1 MWQIANIQLPAGQ
14 LPGAWMV
21 APAAQPERPDLARGG
36 FVLIDFAEGGN
47 SAYFREEGWSGQE
60 RELIWGTGPR
70 SRLRIPF
77 QAAGQA
83 VVLEADICPCRMHPE
98 IAGQIVR
105 IRVNGTPVG
114 DTRLDERTLVQCEI
128 DPAIAGTGGILE
140 VDFEFPGF
148 FRPGAFRQPRDQ
160 RPLSGAFFLV
170 RAFTKDMSLPA
181 FWRGAEAGKAPLAL
195 LCAPLAEPPADAR
208 PVPAVAYGFGVAG
221 TANPFLRDGWHRG
234 EEDTTWTIATSAQ
247 IELPGP
253 AAPGRYA
260 LRLDINPMVVP
271 GAVPSQ
277 EVSILLDRIVV
288 GQYRLDEPAV
298 LIVPLPRE
306 LTEGQFTLKLNFV
319 MPDACRPIDHG
330 VALDRRLLGLAFRR
344 IDLVPIPARLAGIDA
359 IRAEQAGEATP
370 IASSGQFL
378 AYSEPRLVAAIGTSL
393 GTDPA
398 TLLKAFES
406 LGNNCEFGVAQRKM
420 GVEVLNLFRF
430 GNVPFADLM
439 AALSDDLSAL
449 NEPGAIEVKLNHAE
463 PREYMLCLR
472 KYNIH
477 WHTFMQEQ
485 DADAEKILRDHTAKL
500 AYLRRKF
507 FEGLSGGQKTY
518 VVKRPRGL
526 TVSQASA
533 LLIELNR
540 HGPAKLLCVQ
550 AAPPGRRSGEVDLI
564 VPGLMRGYL
573 DRFAPEDDVESTDA
587 MAWLRL
593 TANAALLLRDV
604 RDRTA

>member
-1 MWQIANIQLPAGQ
+1 MWQIENIQIAAGQ
-14 LPGAWMV
+14 LPGAWMS
-21 APAAQPERPDLARGG
+21 APAAKPERPDLTRGG
-36 FVLIDFAEGGN
+36 FVLIDFGEGGN

-60 RELIWGTGPR
+60 REMIWGAGPR

-83 VVLEADICPCRMHPE
+83 VVLEADINPCRAHPE
-98 IAGQIVR
+98 IAGQIMR
-105 IRVNGTPVG
+105 IRVNGIPVG

-148 FRPGAFRQPRDQ
+148 FRPSGFRQSLDR

-170 RAFTKDMSLPA
+170 RVHTKDMSLPA
-181 FWRGAEAGKAPLAL
+181 FWRGAEAGKAPLAR
-195 LCAPLAEPPADAR
+195 LCAPLVEPPAGAR
-208 PVPAVAYGFGVAG
+208 PVPAAAYGFGAAG
-221 TANPFLRDGWHRG
+221 TANPFLRDGWHIG
-234 EEDTTWTIATSAQ
+234 EADTTWTIATSAQ

-253 AAPGRYA
+253 AAPGSYA
-260 LRLDINPMVVP
+260 LRLDVNPMVVP

-306 LTEGQFTLKLNFV
+306 LTEGRFTLPLNFV

-344 IDLVPIPARLAGIDA
+344 IDLVPIPARLAWTDA

-370 IASSGQFL
+370 IASSSQFL
-378 AYSEPRLVAAIGTSL
+378 ACGEAHLVPTIGVSL

-398 TLLKAFES
+398 ALLKGFES
-406 LGNNCEFGVAQRKM
+406 LGNNCEFGIAQRKM

-430 GNVPFADLM
+430 GNVPFIDLM
-439 AALSDDLSAL
+439 EALSDDLSAL
-449 NEPGAIEVKLNHAE
+449 NDPGAIEVELNNAE
-463 PREYMLCLR
+463 PREYLLGLR

-477 WHTFMQEQ
+477 WHTFMQEH
-485 DADAEKILRDHTAKL
+485 DADSEKILRDHTAKL

-507 FEGLSGGQKTY
+507 FEGLRGGQKTY

-526 TVSQASA
+526 TVSQATA
-533 LLIELNR
+533 LLLELNR

-550 AAPPGRRSGEVDLI
+550 TTPPGRKSGEVDLI
-564 VPGLMRGYL
+564 VPG
-573 DRFAPEDDVESTDA
+573 
-587 MAWLRL
+587 
-593 TANAALLLRDV
+593 
-604 RDRTA
+604 